1 MADQEG
7 QTATLSVESEGVSST
22 PTQATVQTP
31 QGAEQPQ
38 VTEHTQVGGNEN
50 QTPSSKTSDRPKPSE
65 YYFARKREQGRISN
79 LEKQIANLT
88 EIIQKSGSQQ
98 TKPSEAVTPSNDEL
112 LKQYL
117 NDPIGFQQKMMQ
129 TELQRLRA
137 EIREKDFP
145 GLLENYRSVSEKER
159 NELEALEM
167 LFPKDNSNPND
178 PLEARMLKNAE
189 RTDRIKEILSRPS
202 LAKLSVSDPKEAAEL
217 ALLLYDKEVAARKQP
232 VNPAAPKKAHLAS
245 TVTGNPSGHQGGAKK
260 MTLEE
265 IRAEDSKL
273 NQMLDNDP
281 NLRHDDTFIAKKQAI
296 KEQLL
301 NRAKELSAQ

>member
-1 MADQEG
+1 ME
-7 QTATLSVESEGVSST
+7 QTQVATLPAAGETEAKPV
-22 PTQATVQTP
+22 TQTTEQTS
-31 QGAEQPQ
+31 QGAVQPENVGTTSVGSSEQAA
-38 VTEHTQVGGNEN
+38 
-50 QTPSSKTSDRPKPSE
+50 SSKPSDRPKPSDF
-65 YYFARKREQGRISN
+65 YFTRKREQNRISN
-79 LEKQIANLT
+79 LESQIRQLNET
-88 EIIQKSGSQQ
+88 IQKFGSTQA
-98 TKPSEAVTPSNDEL
+98 KPSEPVAPSEDQML
-112 LKQYL
+112 DQYL
-117 NDPIGFQQKMMQ
+117 KDPIGFQRKMMQ
-129 TELQRLRA
+129 DELARVRA

-189 RTDRIKEILSRPS
+189 RTDRIKEILSKPS

-265 IRAEDSKL
+265 IRAEDAKL
-273 NQMLDNDP
+273 NQMLENDS

>member
-145 GLLENYRSVSEKER
+145 EVLKSRETSSLKER
-159 NELEALEM
+159 NEQEALEI
-167 LFPKDNSNPND
+167 LFPKDNSNPNIPVEDRMMKD
-178 PLEARMLKNAE
+178 PEKAE
-189 RTDRIKEILSRPS
+189 KIQEILLRPS
-202 LAKLSVSDPKEAAEL
+202 LAKLSIENPKEAAEL
-217 ALLLYDKEVAARKQP
+217 ALYLYDKEKQVAKPP
-232 VNPAAPKKAHLAS
+232 VNPAAPKKSQLTS
-245 TVTGNPSGHQGGAKK
+245 TATGQPSGHTGGVKK
-260 MTLEE
+260 MTLQELQ
-265 IRAEDSKL
+265 AEKAKL
-273 NQMLDNDP
+273 
-281 NLRHDDTFIAKKQAI
+281 H
-296 KEQLL
+296 EQLEKNPDL
-301 NRAKELSAQ
+301 RYDDAYVAKMKEIKIALVNRAKELSV